1 MLTAKF
7 LQSMT
12 MESAILLIGSALLF
26 AILVALHIKNIRWVR
41 DMASNEASMQA
52 RNRVEK
58 LLQAV
63 ERMSAGA
70 GAGKSRVALNRPVG
84 KGSKRIPAVRTG
96 KPQAAYRRAR

>member
-12 MESAILLIGSALLF
+12 MESALLLIGSALLF
-26 AILVALHIKNIRWVR
+26 AILVTLHIRNIRWVR
-41 DMASNEASMQA
+41 DVTNSEASMQA
-52 RNRVEK
+52 KVRVEK

-63 ERMSAGA
+63 ERLSAGE
-70 GAGKSRVALNRPVG
+70 GAGKSRMALNRPVG

>member
-41 DMASNEASMQA
+41 DMANSEASLQA
-52 RNRVEK
+52 KNRVEK

-63 ERMSAGA
+63 ERMSAGS
-70 GAGKSRVALNRPVG
+70 GAGKSRAALNRPIG
-84 KGSKRIPAVRTG
+84 KGAKRVPAVRTG